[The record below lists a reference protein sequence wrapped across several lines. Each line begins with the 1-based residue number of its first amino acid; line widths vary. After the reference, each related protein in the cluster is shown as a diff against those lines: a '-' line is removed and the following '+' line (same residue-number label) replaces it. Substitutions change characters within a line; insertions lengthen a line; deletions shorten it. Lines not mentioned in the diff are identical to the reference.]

1 MKIIIAGGTGFI
13 GQNLAPFLKIRG
25 HEVTILSRTKD
36 KVKKTFKQ
44 EFKALEWSD
53 LKPDILKNQDL
64 VINLCG
70 LSIGEHRWSKQI
82 KRELI
87 ASRAIPTETLAS
99 LCAHLKDQSPRLFNA
114 SAVGIYG
121 PQITSESKDNIPEP
135 FTEQDPLPRQAR
147 NFLSDIGLK
156 WENALTSA
164 IEHNVSVTTLRFAVV
179 LSDKGGALPQMA
191 RPVKWGLGHTISS
204 GNQLFSW
211 VHIKDLIY
219 AIDFLI
225 NNPEITGPVNIVAPQ
240 IINQHDFA
248 TALGN
253 VLKRPIW
260 LYLPSWLLIIL
271 FGEMAQE
278 LLLSGQGVSPKKLVE
293 AGFKFQYPRVQD
305 ALEEIYRAT

>member
-1 MKIIIAGGTGFI
+1 LNIIIAGGTGFV
-13 GQNLAPFLKIRG
+13 GQNLAPFLKSKG
-25 HEVTILSRTKD
+25 HEVTILSRTKA
-36 KVKKTFKQ
+36 KVTKIFKK

-53 LKPDILKNQDL
+53 LKPANLKNQDL

-99 LCAHLKDQSPRLFNA
+99 LCGHLKDESPRLFNA
-114 SAVGIYG
+114 SAVGVYG
-121 PQITSESKDNIPEP
+121 PQITAISENKAPEP

-147 NFLSDIGLK
+147 NFLSEIGLK
-156 WENALTSA
+156 WENALISA
-164 IEHNVSVTTLRFAVV
+164 IENNVSVTVLRFAVV

-191 RPVKWGLGHTISS
+191 RPVKWGLGHTIGS
-204 GNQLFSW
+204 GAQLFSW
-211 VHIKDLIY
+211 VHINDLIS

-225 NNPEITGPVNIVAPQ
+225 NNPDITGPVNIVSPQ
-240 IINQHDFA
+240 TINQRNFA
-248 TALGN
+248 LALGHA
-253 VLKRPIW
+253 LKRPIW

-278 LLLSGQGVSPKKLVE
+278 LLLSGQGVSPQKLVK
-293 AGFKFQYPRVQD
+293 AGFKFQYPRIKE
-305 ALEEIYRAT
+305 ALEEIYKKK